1 MGIWAKFTRFFSGN
15 GDYTGYQ
22 NGEPISIPV
31 ADAKTY
37 TPDAATQLGTV
48 WACVNLISETIAS
61 IPIDIYSFDK
71 DGKRTAGKCLCSY
84 HQEDRRDR
92 VYTLSAERG
101 SDECQA

>member
-1 MGIWAKFTRFFSGN
+1 MGIWAQFTRFFSGN

-61 IPIDIYSFDK
+61 IPVDVFTFDNSNK
-71 DGKRTAGKCLCSY
+71 NCC
-84 HQEDRRDR
+84 
-92 VYTLSAERG
+92 
-101 SDECQA
+101 